1 MKTLSAD
8 QLTGTTRSQ
17 PNPATVTYLEQVT
30 DDANFPTVNEKLE
43 RTIQPFVKA
52 EAKRH
57 ERHKAAS
64 YLRGSRIT
72 RKRGGRARSNRV
84 RTGQLPK
91 TLYATTDGEGE

>member
-17 PNPATVTYLEQVT
+17 PNPATITYLEQVT
-30 DDANFPTVNEKLE
+30 NDARFPTVNEKLE
-43 RTIQPFVKA
+43 RTIQPFIKA

-57 ERHKAAS
+57 ERYKEAG
-64 YLRGSRIT
+64 YLRGSGIN

-91 TLYATTDGEGE
+91 TLYATSDGEAE